1 MEQKQL
7 SMAIE
12 QICEEKGISREVV
25 LETIEMAL
33 ASAYKKEYGR
43 KGQNIKA
50 EFDIE
55 TGDIKIFQIKIVVS
69 DELAENGEMVIQEPE
84 IKKIEK
90 DKSAVFATDHPEKAP
105 DEKSKDIADKKS
117 ADSKNEDKN
126 EKKKKDKEDKKSVQ
140 ENEEESG
147 EPYERKIKFNPEKH
161 IALSEAKK
169 NKKKFDI
176 DDEVKLSLEIEH
188 DFGRIA
194 AQTAKQVIIQRIK
207 EAEKNAIF
215 DEYRDKEG
223 EVTSGVVQR
232 VEDETVFVDIGR
244 AVGLLFEKEKIPT
257 ENYRIGQRMKV
268 YIQRI
273 EKGPK
278 GPVIIL
284 SRRAPEMI
292 KRLFELEVPEIFSGS
307 VEIKSVAREAGS
319 RAKVAVTSKEEGI
332 DPIGSCIGQRGT
344 RVQTVINELAG
355 EKIDVIEWNKDPV
368 KFIKN
373 AIMPAKAN
381 LVLINEKENTAVVQ
395 VPEDQLSL
403 AIGKKGQNVRL
414 AVKLT
419 GWKIDVVASEKEKTE
434 EKPEEKPEEKSKE
447 KGPEKKSK
455 EKKSVDTETEEDKK
469 KEKKTVKKDN
479 KKPKQ
484 KTKNK
489 KI

>member
-7 SMAIE
+7 SSAIE

-43 KGQNIKA
+43 KGQNIRA

-55 TGDIKIFQIKIVVS
+55 TGEIKIFQIKTVVS
-69 DELAENGEMVIQEPE
+69 DELAEKGEIIIKEPQIEEPE
-84 IKKIEK
+84 ENKESENGK
-90 DKSAVFATDHPEKAP
+90 
-105 DEKSKDIADKKS
+105 DKKS
-117 ADSKNEDKN
+117 AGEDKKN
-126 EKKKKDKEDKKSVQ
+126 KNKEDKKSVQ
-140 ENEEESG
+140 NDKEEPE
-147 EPYERKIKFNPEKH
+147 ELYERKIKFNPEKH
-161 IALSEAKK
+161 IALEEAKK
-169 NKKKFDI
+169 IKKKFNI

-215 DEYRDKEG
+215 DEYQNKER
-223 EVTSGVVQR
+223 EVLSGVVQR
-232 VEDETVFVDIGR
+232 VEGETVFIDIGR
-244 AVGLLFEKEKIPT
+244 TVGLLFEKEKIPT

-368 KFIKN
+368 RFIKN
-373 AIMPAKAN
+373 AIMPAKADS
-381 LVLINEKENTAVVQ
+381 VLINEKENTAIVQ

-419 GWKIDVVASEKEKTE
+419 GWKIDVMASESLEKEKKE
-434 EKPEEKPEEKSKE
+434 PKEKPEEKPAEDKE
-447 KGPEKKSK
+447 S
-455 EKKSVDTETEEDKK
+455 EKKSVDVPVENADDK
-469 KEKKTVKKDN
+469 KEKKVEKEIKKESVS
-479 KKPKQ
+479 KKK
-484 KTKNK
+484 KTTKKKNK
-489 KI
+489 EKKKKE

>member
-7 SMAIE
+7 SLAIE

-50 EFDIE
+50 EFNIE
-55 TGDIKIFQIKIVVS
+55 TGEIKIFQIKTVVN
-69 DELAENGEMVIQEPE
+69 DELAEKGEMVIKESE
-84 IKKIEK
+84 
-90 DKSAVFATDHPEKAP
+90 
-105 DEKSKDIADKKS
+105 
-117 ADSKNEDKN
+117 
-126 EKKKKDKEDKKSVQ
+126 EDKKSKNIKDKKSENVTDKKFAAS
-140 ENEEESG
+140 ENEESEKIQ
-147 EPYERKIKFNPEKH
+147 EKKIKFNPEKH
-161 IALSEAKK
+161 IALKEAKK
-169 NKKKFDI
+169 IKKGVAL
-176 DDEVKLSLEIEH
+176 DDEIKLSLEIEH

-207 EAEKNAIF
+207 EAEKDAIF
-215 DEYRDKEG
+215 NEYKDKEG
-223 EVTSGVVQR
+223 EVISGVVQR
-232 VEDETVFVDIGR
+232 IEGGTIFVDIGR
-244 AVGLLFEKEKIPT
+244 TIGLLFEKEKIPT

-292 KRLFELEVPEIFSGS
+292 KRLFELEVPEVFSGS

-344 RVQTVINELAG
+344 RIQTVINELAG
-355 EKIDVIEWNKDPV
+355 EKIDVIEWNKDSV

-373 AIMPAKAN
+373 AIMPAKVDS
-381 LVLINEKENTAVVQ
+381 VLINKKENTAIVH

-403 AIGKKGQNVRL
+403 AIGKRGQNVRL

-419 GWKIDVVASEKEKTE
+419 GWRIDVMSSLPAVATALQAGEKEKKEEEKSEKESDK
-434 EKPEEKPEEKSKE
+434 EKSADASSSAEAMVDKKAMADKGKE
-447 KGPEKKSK
+447 SAAAKAMADKEK
-455 EKKSVDTETEEDKK
+455 EKKIEKESKVEKKVKK
-469 KEKKTVKKDN
+469 KKSN
-479 KKPKQ
+479 KNPK
-484 KTKNK
+484 
-489 KI
+489 

>member
-7 SMAIE
+7 SSAIE
-12 QICEEKGISREVV
+12 QICEEKGISKEVV

-43 KGQNIKA
+43 KGQNIRA

-55 TGDIKIFQIKIVVS
+55 TGGIKIFQIKTVVS
-69 DELAENGEMVIQEPE
+69 DELAEKGEIIIEEP
-84 IKKIEK
+84 KIEK
-90 DKSAVFATDHPEKAP
+90 SE
-105 DEKSKDIADKKS
+105 EDKKS
-117 ADSKNEDKN
+117 AGEDKK
-126 EKKKKDKEDKKSVQ
+126 EKKKKPAQD
-140 ENEEESG
+140 NEEKSE
-147 EPYERKIKFNPEKH
+147 EPYEKKIKFNPEKH

-169 NKKKFDI
+169 IKKKFDI
-176 DDEVKLSLEIEH
+176 DDEVKLPLEIEH

-215 DEYRDKEG
+215 DEYQNKEG
-223 EVTSGVVQR
+223 EVMSGIVQR
-232 VEDETVFVDIGR
+232 VEGETVFVDIGR

-292 KRLFELEVPEIFSGS
+292 RQLFELEVPEIFSGS

-373 AIMPAKAN
+373 AIMPAKVDS
-381 LVLINEKENTAVVQ
+381 VLINEKENTAIVQ

-419 GWKIDVVASEKEKTE
+419 GWRIDVMASKSLEKEKEESEEELE
-434 EKPEEKPEEKSKE
+434 EKLVEEKESKKKSADVDAENADDKE
-447 KGPEKKSK
+447 SVEGEVKEDEKKESSSAEATADKEK
-455 EKKSVDTETEEDKK
+455 EKKKVKKDKVK
-469 KEKKTVKKDN
+469 KEKKVKK
-479 KKPKQ
+479 KKE
-484 KTKNK
+484 
-489 KI
+489 

>member
-7 SMAIE
+7 SLAIE

-55 TGDIKIFQIKIVVS
+55 TGDIKIFQIKTVVS
-69 DELAENGEMVIQEPE
+69 DELAEKGEMVIKEPE
-84 IKKIEK
+84 EEKKSEDVK
-90 DKSAVFATDHPEKAP
+90 GKKSAAKKDEGL
-105 DEKSKDIADKKS
+105 DEKS
-117 ADSKNEDKN
+117 E
-126 EKKKKDKEDKKSVQ
+126 
-140 ENEEESG
+140 
-147 EPYERKIKFNPEKH
+147 EPYERKIKFNLEKH

-169 NKKKFDI
+169 IKKKFDL

-215 DEYRDKEG
+215 DEYQNKEG
-223 EVTSGVVQR
+223 EVLSGVVQR
-232 VEDETVFVDIGR
+232 VEGETVFVDIGR
-244 AVGLLFEKEKIPT
+244 AAGLLFEKEKIPT
-257 ENYRIGQRMKV
+257 ENYRIGQRMKI

-284 SRRAPEMI
+284 SRRTPEMI
-292 KRLFELEVPEIFSGS
+292 KRLFELEVPEVFSGS

-373 AIMPAKAN
+373 AIMPAKVDS
-381 LVLINEKENTAVVQ
+381 VLINEKENTAVVQ
-395 VPEDQLSL
+395 VPEGQLSL

-419 GWKIDVVASEKEKTE
+419 GWKIDVMASKSSEKEKE
-434 EKPEEKPEEKSKE
+434 EKEPEEKPEEKSEKESDKTSVENVDDKKSADVEIEKDKKKSEKKDKKKDEKSADASVGDMADKE
-447 KGPEKKSK
+447 K
-455 EKKSVDTETEEDKK
+455 VK
-469 KEKKTVKKDN
+469 KEKKKKT
-479 KKPKQ
+479 
-484 KTKNK
+484 TKK
-489 KI
+489 KIKKKKE

>member
-7 SMAIE
+7 SSAIE

-43 KGQNIKA
+43 KGQNIRA

-55 TGDIKIFQIKIVVS
+55 TGEIKIFQIKTVVS
-69 DELAENGEMVIQEPE
+69 DELAEKGEMIIEEP
-84 IKKIEK
+84 
-90 DKSAVFATDHPEKAP
+90 
-105 DEKSKDIADKKS
+105 
-117 ADSKNEDKN
+117 
-126 EKKKKDKEDKKSVQ
+126 KEDKKSKDTTNKKPIQ
-140 ENEEESG
+140 DNEEKSE

-169 NKKKFDI
+169 IKKKFDI
-176 DDEVKLSLEIEH
+176 DDEVKLPLEIEH

-215 DEYRDKEG
+215 DEYQNKEG
-223 EVTSGVVQR
+223 EVLSGVVQR
-232 VEDETVFVDIGR
+232 VEGETVFVDIGR

-257 ENYRIGQRMKV
+257 ENYRIGQRMKI

-373 AIMPAKAN
+373 AIMPAKAD
-381 LVLINEKENTAVVQ
+381 LVLIDEKNNTAVVQ

-419 GWKIDVVASEKEKTE
+419 GWKIDVMSSLPAVASPQAMQAAMNREGDAALKALNLR
-434 EKPEEKPEEKSKE
+434 SSWR
-447 KGPEKKSK
+447 GPTDSSQEGSPRT
-455 EKKSVDTETEEDKK
+455 SPHRCWRCSRRRCVSLYP
-469 KEKKTVKKDN
+469 VRPSHPARRLSPRSSHSSARGDN
-479 KKPKQ
+479 AG
-484 KTKNK
+484 
-489 KI
+489 